1 MELHDRVK
9 HMQILVTAEFI
20 RNEQTPEEA
29 VMPVARDVL
38 TDQVHLLTVS
48 NGTKITYADLNQ

>member
-1 MELHDRVK
+1 VELHDHVK
-9 HMQILVTAEFI
+9 PIQISVTAEFI
-20 RNEQTPEEA
+20 GNEQTPEEA

-48 NGTKITYADLNQ
+48 MELKSHTPI